1 MRPLIRF
8 YSFSRQGNSQEWHC
22 PSPASQTSHSPLPTA
37 PQIFRPTR
45 AVRSIFIAP
54 PRYHVHEFHI
64 SSVRNLPILCQI
76 CQWRSEC
83 HLFLYPVADSVR
95 RVTRS
100 LLHNITTRINDGA
113 SICAVMRLG
122 LAWITKWPR
131 GLAFNQRTSFCHVA
145 VSILTFMFC

>member
-1 MRPLIRF
+1 MSILLIMRPLIRF

-64 SSVRNLPILCQI
+64 SSVRNLPILCQL
-76 CQWRSEC
+76 CQWRSDRRQ
-83 HLFLYPVADSVR
+83 FLYPVTDSVR
-95 RVTRS
+95 QLTHS
-100 LLHNITTRINDGA
+100 LLPTRANNSALIG
-113 SICAVMRLG
+113 CAMMRLG
-122 LAWITKWPR
+122 LAWIAKR
-131 GLAFNQRTSFCHVA
+131 L
-145 VSILTFMFC
+145 

>member
-1 MRPLIRF
+1 MVFPIAGKSNK
-8 YSFSRQGNSQEWHC
+8 SFPATHGSSNIPAHPGGTIHFR
-22 PSPASQTSHSPLPTA
+22 SPTKIPYPRVSSH
-37 PQIFRPTR
+37 Q
-45 AVRSIFIAP
+45 
-54 PRYHVHEFHI
+54 
-64 SSVRNLPILCQI
+64 VRNLPILSQL